1 MVFIYRKM
9 EIISMVR
16 EESKYNIVLHELIRK
31 NGEDTRRLRSIEQR
45 LDMMENR
52 MNSLEAAGL
61 DRAKKFGSKI
71 SEMESALKSVA
82 DELSR
87 TRNSLEKINRQI
99 VKFARKSDIKEME
112 RMMDLLNP
120 VEDERRRLVKTAEL

>member
-1 MVFIYRKM
+1 
-9 EIISMVR
+9 MVR
-16 EESKYNIVLHELIRK
+16 EESKYNIVLHELISK

>member
-1 MVFIYRKM
+1 MPRDD
-9 EIISMVR
+9 
-16 EESKYNIVLHELIRK
+16 SKYSIILHELIRK

-45 LDMMENR
+45 LDMIENR
-52 MNSLEAAGL
+52 MNSLEAANL
-61 DRAKKFGSKI
+61 DRAKKFGAKI
-71 SEMESALKSVA
+71 SEMESMLKNAV
-82 DELSR
+82 DELTR

-120 VEDERRRLVKTAEL
+120 DEEDHRKLMKTADSAV

>member
-1 MVFIYRKM
+1 MPRDD
-9 EIISMVR
+9 
-16 EESKYNIVLHELIRK
+16 SKYSIILHELIRK

-45 LDMMENR
+45 LDMIENR
-52 MNSLEAAGL
+52 MNSLEATNL
-61 DRAKKFGSKI
+61 DRAKKFGAKI
-71 SEMESALKSVA
+71 SEMESTLKTAV
-82 DELSR
+82 DELTR

-120 VEDERRRLVKTAEL
+120 D